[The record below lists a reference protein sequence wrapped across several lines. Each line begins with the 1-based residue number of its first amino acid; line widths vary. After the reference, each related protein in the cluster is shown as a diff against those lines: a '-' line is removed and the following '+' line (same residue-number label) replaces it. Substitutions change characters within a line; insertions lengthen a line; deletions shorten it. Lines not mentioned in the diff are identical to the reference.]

1 MMPNPNP
8 SWRKV
13 PPADR
18 IGFLELPS
26 GIQGA
31 YLERL
36 DKEAAE
42 LARSRSE
49 TLSLYASH
57 PESRDGMVVN
67 GDLIHQLLPSV
78 QENPTLGLAALH
90 EADLETLTHLFQ
102 VHHWA
107 EERALDLGEGRPVL
121 LTLGGQASGKT
132 SLANFATGVGA
143 ILDAPHSDG
152 VALIK
157 RLTRLMGLKREAWVA
172 WIHRNPVHALQS
184 MLLRSVEE
192 GRGVVL
198 DQMARAH
205 YASPGAFQAVSR
217 AFRAQPRVH
226 LYHVM
231 NLGTPED
238 ILVTGGRLDR
248 EGKDATEVLNH
259 LPPWSEQD
267 FRTCLVDGFRNAVAG
282 VDGWDLTPLPRDQV
296 AFLTSYMSR
305 EEAVGPNTPPPRLM
319 LDATSPAEKPE
330 ALATTLTT
338 APIDGCKGPE
348 MLTAALQAG
357 IARNKIWI
365 RDAFRE
371 TYGHLGRAG
380 CLQ

>member
-36 DKEAAE
+36 GREAAE
-42 LARSRSE
+42 LARSRPE
-49 TLSLYASH
+49 ALSLYASH

-67 GDLIHQLLPSV
+67 GDLINQLLPAV

-102 VHHWA
+102 VHRWV

-121 LTLGGQASGKT
+121 LTLGGQTSGKT

-152 VALIK
+152 AALVK

-172 WIHRNPVHALQS
+172 WVHRNPVHALQS

-226 LYHVM
+226 LYHVR
-231 NLGTPED
+231 NLGAPED

-248 EGKDATEVLNH
+248 EGKDAVEVLNH

-267 FRTCLVDGFRNAVAG
+267 FRICLVDGFRNAVVG
-282 VDGWDLTPLPRDQV
+282 GDGWDLAAIPRDQV
-296 AFLTSYMSR
+296 AFLASYMSQ
-305 EEAVGPNTPPPRLM
+305 EEAVGLTAPPPTRM
-319 LDATSPAEKPE
+319 LHSTSPAERAE
-330 ALATTLTT
+330 ALATPLAT
-338 APIDGCKGPE
+338 APIDTDQGHH

-357 IARNKIWI
+357 IARNEIRI

-371 TYGHLGRAG
+371 TYGQPLPE
-380 CLQ
+380 